1 MTNPELPQSQPV
13 NPFPPQPGIEPLQG
27 APNHS
32 APPSGRT
39 RRRVIPATCA
49 IHRGAIGFTNLVVSA
64 RGGMIVIDPHA
75 DGSCVIYLDEDSA
88 RTLCATV
95 TEWLG

>member
-1 MTNPELPQSQPV
+1 
-13 NPFPPQPGIEPLQG
+13 
-27 APNHS
+27 
-32 APPSGRT
+32 
-39 RRRVIPATCA
+39 
-49 IHRGAIGFTNLVVSA
+49 
-64 RGGMIVIDPHA
+64 MIVLDPHA